1 MTDIIIII
9 GAGTAGLTSAI
20 YALRA
25 GKNVLVLEEKMYG
38 GQIINTP
45 DIENYPGFKNI
56 SGYEF
61 ATNLYNQAK
70 ELGMIYKNEKVLEI
84 QEDSNGTKTV
94 VTDKET
100 YTAKAVIIASGAKNR
115 PLGIDREQEFTGK
128 GVSYCAT
135 CDGAFFRG
143 RDVAVVGGGNTA
155 LEDSLFLSS
164 YCNTV
169 YVIHRRDEFR
179 GDVRE
184 VEKLKAKDNVKLIM
198 DSQVTDII
206 GEDMVSGIKVKNLKG
221 GEEREIKVNGLFIAI
236 GQMPDNERFKNL
248 VDLDEKGYII
258 AGEDCRTST
267 AGIFAAGDCRTKNV
281 RQLVTAAGDGAVA
294 ALAAC
299 SIS

>member
-1 MTDIIIII
+1 MTDIIII

-38 GQIINTP
+38 GQIIKTP

>member
-1 MTDIIIII
+1 MTDIIII
-9 GAGTAGLTSAI
+9 GAGTAGLTSTI

>member
-258 AGEDCRTST
+258 AGE
-267 AGIFAAGDCRTKNV
+267 AAGQV
-281 RQLVTAAGDGAVA
+281 QPEYLRQETAEQKT
-294 ALAAC
+294 
-299 SIS
+299 